1 MQNKTMTVLFLLQ
14 PLIIKADGTVKHNVD
29 LSLPYM
35 TGEERRSSFF
45 LSFCVCFK
53 AHVL

>member
-1 MQNKTMTVLFLLQ
+1 MQNKTMTVLLLLQ
-14 PLIIKADGTVKHNVD
+14 PLIIKADGTVQHNVD

-35 TGEERRSSFF
+35 TGEREEA